1 MTEADL
7 RHGGTEVPTP
17 DLRDRF
23 TGTLMVNAGYDRD
36 RGNALLAKKE
46 ADLVSF
52 GTLFLANPDLPQRF
66 ALNAPLNQ
74 PDPTTFYGGTEK
86 GYTDYPFWT
95 AAS

>member
-1 MTEADL
+1 MI
-7 RHGGTEVPTP
+7 
-17 DLRDRF
+17 
-23 TGTLMVNAGYDRD
+23 RD
-36 RGNALLAKKE
+36 RGNAVLATGE

-66 ALNAPLNQ
+66 ALNVPLNQ
-74 PDPTTFYGGTEK
+74 PDIASFYGGSEK